1 MVIDVPNVGKITF
14 PEGTSREEANRAI
27 SEYLAK
33 MPQPQTRGF
42 GEEVGRQ
49 VGLTARAAYSGLM
62 GLPTLASDALVT
74 LVNKL
79 TGSQLPM
86 PSQAQQQLM
95 TRAGLPEPETTQERI
110 VQDITS
116 AGFGVLG
123 GSGLGQ
129 MLPSSMAAPKEL
141 LTKSPGFQLAAGGA
155 GALGSA
161 VAREEGLGP
170 LEQVGAGMVAGMA
183 VPSVGTAAMISGQA
197 AGRGVRELVRPFTEP
212 GREVI
217 AGNILR
223 QLSRDPEAAIRNLET
238 YQAGIPGYTPTTAQ
252 AARDVG
258 LASAVP
264 PVRGLDVTG
273 KLTEQ
278 AQQANRARMAVL
290 DRLAKQQEDVNAAIA
305 KRNEITAPLREEA
318 FARSTV
324 TPDQFATNISAV
336 DNVIASILDS
346 PAGKRV
352 PVERA
357 MNFARQRIAEAR
369 TPQEL
374 YEIRKDLRDAAQ
386 GLLDKDGSAY
396 RLAKGQLEQVIRS
409 VDDQIESV
417 APGYAEYLRK
427 FAASSKGIERM
438 EAAQQFRGKVLT
450 TTPLIRDPGNV
461 SEYLISQPK
470 FVNAIRAAEKE
481 TDLSRTQLAVLK
493 RVAQDL
499 DDATLRVTQEP
510 GSNTFRNMSVANVMG
525 GIVGKSIFGDIPP
538 ALQKVATPMQWL
550 YNGTDD
556 MIREVIVD
564 AMLDPKLAARLMRRA
579 TTAEMVPLSKELQKR
594 ALRLG
599 YGQVFGL
606 SEE

>member
-123 GSGLGQ
+123 ASGLGQ

-141 LTKSPGFQLAAGGA
+141 LTKAPGFQLAAGGA

-223 QLSRDPEAAIRNLET
+223 QLSRDPEAAVRNLEA
-238 YQAGIPGYTPTTAQ
+238 YQAGVPGYNPTTAQ